1 MGWYALRS
9 QRARSFD
16 RLCAEEFDVLVVGGG
31 ATGAGIALEAASRGL
46 ATALLERHDFS
57 SGTSSR
63 STKLVHGGVRYLEQ
77 AVRHADRSQ
86 FHLVREALKERAVLL
101 RNAPHLAHPL
111 PLLTPIYGAL
121 ELPYYFTGLKLYD
134 MLAGRANLK
143 PSRLINRDQA
153 TERFPMLRHEGLRG
167 AVEYHDGQ
175 FDDARMNVTLALTAA
190 REGAVVLN
198 YGSVTELVKSD
209 GTVTGAVVAGGLD
222 GDPGPTE
229 VRARVVINATGPFV
243 DGMRRLDDP
252 HAPSILETS
261 SGIHIV
267 LPRRFSPPGT
277 GLLIPKT
284 EDGRVLFLLP
294 WLGRTLVGT
303 TDNPAPVEENPQASE
318 DDVAYLL
325 RHLRQYFDLPVERSD
340 VLATWSGLRPLVQ
353 QDALLRIE
361 DEDATH
367 HAARRAQAGGG
378 TARISRDH
386 TILVSRSGL
395 VTVTGGK
402 WTTYRRMAEDA
413 VAVAVGHAGLA
424 PARDSVTEHLKLVGA
439 EGYEEGCGAEL
450 AREFGLDEDVATH
463 LAGAYGDRA
472 GEVARLAASGLAERL
487 AEGHP
492 YLEAEVVYA
501 RDNEFAHTP
510 EDVLARRT
518 RLEFLDTKAA
528 AAARPRVEELLRQA
542 PR

>member
-1 MGWYALRS
+1 
-9 QRARSFD
+9 
-16 RLCAEEFDVLVVGGG
+16 VVVVGGG
-31 ATGAGIALEAASRGL
+31 ATGTGIALEAATRGL
-46 ATALLERHDFS
+46 KTVLLERHDFS

-77 AVRHADRSQ
+77 AVKHADRSQ

-101 RNAPHLAHPL
+101 HNAPHLAHPL

-198 YGSVTELVKSD
+198 YVGVTELLKQA
-209 GTVTGAVVAGGLD
+209 GHVTGVSAIGSLPGDGG
-222 GDPGPTE
+222 E
-229 VRARVVINATGPFV
+229 VEVKAKAVINATGPFV
-243 DGMRRLDDP
+243 DALRKLDDP
-252 HAPSILETS
+252 GTQEILKTS
-261 SGIHIV
+261 SGVHVV
-267 LPRRFSPPGT
+267 LPARFSPPDT

-303 TDNPAPVEENPQASE
+303 TDNPAPVEEDPKASE
-318 DDVAYLL
+318 VDVAYIL
-325 RHLRQYFDLPVERSD
+325 RHVQHYFDLPVERSD
-340 VLATWSGLRPLVQ
+340 VLASWSGLRPLVQ
-353 QDALLRIE
+353 QEMVGQLT
-361 DEDATH
+361 DEDTTH
-367 HAARRAQAGGG
+367 HGVKRTVSTAHG

-386 TILVSRSGL
+386 TILVSGSGL
-395 VTVTGGK
+395 ISITGGK

-413 VAVAVGHAGLA
+413 VDVAVSHAQLA
-424 PARDSVTEHLKLVGA
+424 PLRGSVTETLKLVGA
-439 EGYEEGCGAEL
+439 TGHVADGGARL
-450 AREFGLDEDVATH
+450 VTEFGLAPDVAAH
-463 LAGAYGDRA
+463 LNSSYGDCA
-472 GEVARLAASGLAERL
+472 PHVARLAAAGLGERL
-487 AEGHP
+487 APDLP

-501 RDNEFAHTP
+501 RDNEFAHTAD
-510 EDVLARRT
+510 DVLERRT
-518 RLEFLDTKAA
+518 RLGFLDSQAA
-528 AAARPRVEELLRQA
+528 QAVRPRVEELLKSEGA
-542 PR
+542 A